1 MVLGLWLEAGI
12 FTLSPVLTPIQTLL
26 DKVVAEVSPKAIS
39 KNIHLHLVSSE
50 EMACFDVKWTTEAI
64 ENIVD
69 NAIKYTPEGGD
80 ITLAVTSYELFLR
93 IDIADTGI
101 GIAESEYADIFKRF
115 YRSQAVNTIEG
126 VGIGLYLA
134 RQIITGQGGYIK
146 VTSTLGQGTTFSVFL
161 PHK

>member
-1 MVLGLWLEAGI
+1 
-12 FTLSPVLTPIQTLL
+12 
-26 DKVVAEVSPKAIS
+26 
-39 KNIHLHLVSSE
+39 
-50 EMACFDVKWTTEAI
+50 MACFDVKWTTEAI